1 MRIAPRSAPAPPRR
15 SWLRSAAPPSPS
27 SVGPATPTSR
37 PASATTA
44 TIPSPPSSVSAS
56 RHQGDYEKTLVS
68 GSGRTPKGSG
78 LGDGEVLADAQVVGV
93 GDVVDRHDRGDAH
106 PVLLGDVA
114 QLVAGLHGV
123 AAAA

>member
-56 RHQGDYEKTLVS
+56 RHQGDYEKTLPVPYL
-68 GSGRTPKGSG
+68 RLRPRR
-78 LGDGEVLADAQVVGV
+78 LAAI
-93 GDVVDRHDRGDAH
+93 
-106 PVLLGDVA
+106 L
-114 QLVAGLHGV
+114 
-123 AAAA
+123 AAASAFLCPALIFPCSEFALGPSLFEVICLLCGFQTGRLDGRRYQ

>member
-56 RHQGDYEKTLVS
+56 RHQGDYEKTLVRVVPPLS
-68 GSGRTPKGSG
+68 PPHKPGTITRPRAGRGRRHWG
-78 LGDGEVLADAQVVGV
+78 GRRDREGESDDAKL
-93 GDVVDRHDRGDAH
+93 VDTACH
-106 PVLLGDVA
+106 
-114 QLVAGLHGV
+114 
-123 AAAA
+123 